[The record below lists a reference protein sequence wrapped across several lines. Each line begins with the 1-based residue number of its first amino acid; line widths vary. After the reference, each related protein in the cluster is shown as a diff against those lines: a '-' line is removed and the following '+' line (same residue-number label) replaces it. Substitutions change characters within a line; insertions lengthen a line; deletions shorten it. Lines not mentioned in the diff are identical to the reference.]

1 LMEYPK
7 IIGVEATPI
16 EIRGE
21 RAFAISEGQTRTH
34 KSVIIRIITD
44 EPNIDGVAEIVCA
57 PPGKPE
63 EIQHEICGALKAIAD
78 GALAGISAENTQTAQ
93 RIINERIK
101 GKVWTKGGLNVAL
114 NDLRAKALG
123 VSCMSMLGVHGEDAK
138 VPVIG
143 TVIGIMHPDQMA
155 ERAIELRDRGF
166 GTLKIKIGE
175 DVSSDF
181 ERVRCVREAVGDS
194 VKIRVDANDHY
205 SPEEAIKLINKIEHL
220 NVEHVEQPISR
231 YDILGMREIR
241 ESVHVPL
248 MTDDMVS
255 TPFDAMNVIRLDAA
269 DRVKVKVTKHGLDG
283 AIQIISM
290 LSSAGK
296 KAVLGHVFE
305 TGLAAV
311 AEAHLAMLF
320 PDIVGPHEIG
330 SMEPLGVADKLLREN
345 PYCNQGY
352 ITIPKG
358 VGLGVTVDWEQ
369 VENYKVNLSF

>member
-1 LMEYPK
+1 MEYPK
-7 IIGVEATPI
+7 IIGVEAIPI

-21 RAFAISEGQTRTH
+21 KTFAISEGQTRTH
-34 KSVIIRIITD
+34 KSVIVRIITD
-44 EPNIDGVAEIVCA
+44 DPNIDGVAEIVCA

-63 EIQHEICGALKAIAD
+63 EIQHEICGALKTIAENV
-78 GALAGISAENTQTAQ
+78 LVGISAENTQSAQ

-114 NDLRAKALG
+114 SDLRAKALG
-123 VSCMSMLGVHGEDAK
+123 ISCKSMLGVHGKDAK

-155 ERAIELRDRGF
+155 ERARELHDRGF
-166 GTLKIKIGE
+166 STLKIKVGK

-181 ERVRCVREAVGDS
+181 ERVRCVREAVGDG
-194 VKIRVDANDHY
+194 VNIRVDANDHY
-205 SPEEAIKLINKIEHL
+205 SPEEAIKFINKIEHL

-241 ESVHVPL
+241 QFVHVPL
-248 MTDDMVS
+248 MTDDMVA
-255 TPFDAMNVIRLDAA
+255 TPLDAMNVIRLDAA

-296 KAVLGHVFE
+296 RAVLGHVFE

-320 PDIVGPHEIG
+320 PDIIEPHEIG
-330 SMEPLGVADKLLREN
+330 SMEPLGVADKLIQEN

-352 ITIPKG
+352 ITIPEGIGFG
-358 VGLGVTVDWEQ
+358 VSIDWKQ

>member
-1 LMEYPK
+1 MTTYPR
-7 IIGVEATPI
+7 ICGIEAIPI
-16 EIRGE
+16 EIKGKRE
-21 RAFAISEGQTRTH
+21 FAISEGQTRTH
-34 KSVIIRIITD
+34 KSVIVRIVTED
-44 EPNIDGVAEIVCA
+44 PNIDGVAEIVCA

-63 EIQHEICGALKAIAD
+63 EIQHEIYGALIAIIKSS
-78 GALAGISAENTQTAQ
+78 LIGISAEDTVSAQ
-93 RIINERIK
+93 RVINEQIK

-123 VSCMSMLGVHGEDAK
+123 VSCMSMLGIHVEDNK

-155 ERAIELRDRGF
+155 KRAEELLALGF
-166 GTLKIKIGE
+166 STLKIKVGK

-181 ERVRCVREAVGDS
+181 ERVSCVREAVGDS
-194 VKIRVDANDHY
+194 VSIRVDANDHY
-205 SPEEAIKLINKIEHL
+205 SPEEAIKFINKIEHL
-220 NVEHVEQPISR
+220 NIEHVEQPISR
-231 YDILGMREIR
+231 YDILGMSEVKR
-241 ESVHVPL
+241 SVRVPL

-255 TPFDAMNVIRLDAA
+255 TPFDAMNVIRLNAA

-290 LSSAGK
+290 LSAAGK
-296 KAVLGHVFE
+296 RAVLGHVFE

-320 PDIVGPHEIG
+320 PNIIGPHEIG
-330 SMEPLGVADKLLREN
+330 SMEPLGIDDNILVEN
-345 PYCNQGY
+345 PYCNQGF

-358 VGLGVTVDWEQ
+358 LGLGINVNWDR
-369 VENYKVNLSF
+369 VEHYRINLSY

>member
-1 LMEYPK
+1 MTTCPK
-7 IIGVEATPI
+7 ICGVEAIPI
-16 EIRGE
+16 EINGNKE
-21 RAFAISEGQTRTH
+21 FTISEGQTRTH
-34 KSVIIRIITD
+34 KSVIVRIITED
-44 EPNIDGVAEIVCA
+44 PNIDGVAEIVCA

-63 EIQHEICGALKAIAD
+63 EIQHEIYGALKAII
-78 GALAGISAENTQTAQ
+78 GSSLTGISAEDTLSAQ
-93 RIINERIK
+93 KVINERIK

-123 VSCMSMLGVHGEDAK
+123 ISCMSMLGVHGQDAK

-155 ERAIELRDRGF
+155 ERARELLALGF
-166 GTLKIKIGE
+166 GTLKIKVGK

-181 ERVRCVREAVGDS
+181 ERVRCVREAVGES
-194 VKIRVDANDHY
+194 VSIRVDANDHY
-205 SPEEAIKLINKIEHL
+205 SPEEAIKFINKIECL
-220 NVEHVEQPISR
+220 NIEHVEQPISR
-231 YDILGMREIR
+231 YDILGMSEVKK
-241 ESVHVPL
+241 SVNVPL

-255 TPFDAMNVIRLDAA
+255 TPFDAMNVIRLNAA

-290 LSSAGK
+290 LSAAGK

-320 PDIVGPHEIG
+320 PDIIGPHEIG
-330 SMEPLGVADKLLREN
+330 SMEPLGLADNILLEN
-345 PYCNQGY
+345 PYCNQGF

-358 VGLGVTVDWEQ
+358 LGLGVNVNWEK
-369 VENYKVNLSF
+369 VEHYRVNLSF

>member
-1 LMEYPK
+1 MEYPK
-7 IIGVEATPI
+7 IIGVEAIPI

-44 EPNIDGVAEIVCA
+44 EPNIDGIAEIVCA

-78 GALAGISAENTQTAQ
+78 SALAGISAENTQTAQ

-123 VSCMSMLGVHGEDAK
+123 VSCMSMLGVHSEDNK

-231 YDILGMREIR
+231 HDILGMREIR
-241 ESVHVPL
+241 KFVHVPL

-352 ITIPKG
+352 ITIPEG

-369 VENYKVNLSF
+369 VENYKVSLSF